1 MLLLTLK
8 GPLYFK
14 ARTGATH
21 EPKARETR
29 TSAAQQPVDE
39 KVQLPCH
46 TTCLTSAR
54 REPEGNAG
62 HALSECE
69 ISRRRTVPPDTNLR

>member
-1 MLLLTLK
+1 MK

-14 ARTGATH
+14 AHRRDARAKSTGD
-21 EPKARETR
+21 PRVCG
-29 TSAAQQPVDE
+29 AQQPVDE

-62 HALSECE
+62 HALSERE